1 MSIRIIERS
10 EEREAG
16 SVYGELVDAEL
27 PIEIDECSS
36 EDVGLQSRC
45 AMLES
50 RRAYADDAYEFDDS
64 LEAPLTDEEIFSRSL
79 IGMSVFLGLQQQ
91 ELAVVLGLSQ
101 AQVTR
106 ISSRRYVLSPQKAK
120 EWEIACVFARLHDG
134 LVARFDGDR
143 VATLRWLNFYCAE
156 LGERP
161 VVLMRSFEGLV
172 RCVDFVE
179 VN

>member
-1 MSIRIIERS
+1 MSIRIIEKS
-10 EEREAG
+10 EECE
-16 SVYGELVDAEL
+16 SELVNVNLIDAGL
-27 PIEIDECSS
+27 PIAFEECADE
-36 EDVGLQSRC
+36 GLDFRSRLSKSDSRQS
-45 AMLES
+45 
-50 RRAYADDAYEFDDS
+50 YADDAWEYDPS

-156 LGERP
+156 LGDRP
-161 VVLMRSFEGLV
+161 VVLIQSFEGLL
-172 RCVDFVE
+172 RCVNFVE
-179 VN
+179 NN